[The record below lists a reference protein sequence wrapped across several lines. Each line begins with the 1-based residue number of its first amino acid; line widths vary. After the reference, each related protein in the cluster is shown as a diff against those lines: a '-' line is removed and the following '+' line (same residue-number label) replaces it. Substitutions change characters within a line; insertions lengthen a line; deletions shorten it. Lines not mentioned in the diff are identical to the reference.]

1 MIRCKLSQLMG
12 IKKVRVIDVA
22 RATGISRNMI
32 SALYYEKA
40 KRIDFEAMEKLCHY
54 FDCVPGEIFDIEHET
69 GSED

>member
-1 MIRCKLSQLMG
+1 MVRCKLSQLMG

-40 KRIDFEAMEKLCHY
+40 KRIDFDAMEKLCNY
-54 FDCVPGEIFDIEHET
+54 FECAPGDLFDVEPD
-69 GSED
+69 SASKD